1 MGHVDTGGGKGRR
14 VNIELNLVPVIDL
27 MSVLITFL
35 LITAV
40 WTQVS
45 MIQMGA
51 STLGKKFDA
60 QPSTPPPPGAEIV
73 LRLDVK
79 PTGYTLV
86 VNTQTIQI
94 PLMADKQF
102 DEPTL
107 QTNLENVRKTYPL
120 KEDAILQVADE
131 LPYDRLIVTMDL
143 ILKTGF
149 KTIAF
154 ATGAP

>member
-1 MGHVDTGGGKGRR
+1 MGQVDTGGGKGRKTS
-14 VNIELNLVPVIDL
+14 IELNLVPFIDL

-51 STLGKKFDA
+51 STLGKKFNA

-79 PTGYTLV
+79 TTGYVLT
-86 VNTQTIQI
+86 VNTQVI
-94 PLMADKQF
+94 PIPTLAEKQF
-102 DEPTL
+102 DEPAL
-107 QTNLENVRKTYPL
+107 QQRLEQVRQTYPQ